1 MHAGSPGPADAGSL
15 EVPTQDLPAREKE
28 TMPRTLDDYAVSLAA
43 LKAYDITGVRPRDLR
58 RFRDFGEL
66 PEGVPEAVVLRAQHI
81 VEEERD
87 RLLRLTTG
95 S

>member
-1 MHAGSPGPADAGSL
+1 
-15 EVPTQDLPAREKE
+15 
-28 TMPRTLDDYAVSLAA
+28 MPRTLDDYAVSLAA

-66 PEGVPEAVVLRAQHI
+66 PEGVPEAVVLRAQRI

-95 S
+95 A

>member
-1 MHAGSPGPADAGSL
+1 MYDSSPEPADAGSP
-15 EVPTQDLPAREKE
+15 EIREPNLPAREKE

-43 LKAYDITGVRPRDLR
+43 LKAYDITGVRPGDLR

-87 RLLRLTTG
+87 RLLRLTSG

>member
-1 MHAGSPGPADAGSL
+1 VYDSSPDPADAGSP
-15 EVPTQDLPAREKE
+15 EVREPDLPAREKE

-43 LKAYDITGVRPRDLR
+43 LKAYDITGVRPGDLR

-87 RLLRLTTG
+87 RLLRLTSG